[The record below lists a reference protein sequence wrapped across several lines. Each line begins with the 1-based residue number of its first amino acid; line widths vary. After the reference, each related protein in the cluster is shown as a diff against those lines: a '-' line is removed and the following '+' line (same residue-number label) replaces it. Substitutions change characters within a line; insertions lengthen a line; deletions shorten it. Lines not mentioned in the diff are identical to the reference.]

1 MVEKVIKVN
10 DSEQD
15 FDIEKIRNAIIK
27 ANNSVSESSRMD
39 DAAIDK
45 VVSTVMK
52 KLEGFTIISVEDI
65 HDFVEQSLV
74 RHNKYEVAKSY
85 ILYRDC

>member
-27 ANNSVSESSRMD
+27 ANNSVNESSRMD
-39 DAAIDK
+39 DVAIEK
-45 VVSTVMK
+45 VVNTYIERRNVKGRSTLLMK
-52 KLEGFTIISVEDI
+52 RNVFLS
-65 HDFVEQSLV
+65 
-74 RHNKYEVAKSY
+74 
-85 ILYRDC
+85 